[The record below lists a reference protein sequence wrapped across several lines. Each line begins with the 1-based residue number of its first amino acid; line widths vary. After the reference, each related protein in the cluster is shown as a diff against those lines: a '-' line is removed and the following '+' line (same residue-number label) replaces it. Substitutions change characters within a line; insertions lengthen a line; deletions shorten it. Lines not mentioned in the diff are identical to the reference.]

1 MTRYEFNKR
10 FANGEQYLIQDNN
23 GEAKEVQRE
32 YYWQERAV
40 YNRIKPIIEKVLAKY
55 PQIKYTD
62 IYGKNGLVENLI
74 PVQRAYNALCNKKT
88 EFINQIVCGNMI
100 VEDGS
105 VDVDALEENGFP
117 VGKILLYRQGAK
129 QPIQSTK
136 VFGEFDFFES
146 ERQHLLDE
154 FQVIIDAWENKME
167 RIKIRCQ
174 EE

>member
-10 FANGEQYLIQDNN
+10 FANGEQYLIPDNN

-40 YNRIKPIIEKVLAKY
+40 YNRIQPIIENVLAKY
-55 PQIKYTD
+55 PQIKGTD

-74 PVQRAYNALCNKKT
+74 PLQRAYNALCNKKT
-88 EFINQIVCGNMI
+88 AFINQIVYGNMI

-105 VDVDALEENGFP
+105 VG
-117 VGKILLYRQGAK
+117 
-129 QPIQSTK
+129 

-154 FQVIIDAWENKME
+154 FQVIVGAWENKME
-167 RIKIRCQ
+167 RRRIRCQ